1 MITGQGQN
9 SLPFF
14 FVISFFCTIFAAETK
29 TPTIMNTEE
38 KFVITISRQ
47 FGTGGHEIGAELA
60 RRLGVKLLDKQIL
73 NAVAGRIHVI
83 EGAMDNIEARN
94 PLWRDD
100 FTNFYRNYM
109 TKVEYNGQ
117 EHDITSHTLFKA
129 QCEAIRQIAEEESCV
144 IVGRCGFDIFANHPN
159 ALKIFVHSSLESR
172 KRRIAEK
179 YDISEYDAAAM
190 IVDNDY
196 SRELY
201 TKTFTGRDWLDAT
214 NYDIS
219 LDVRKFGINGAVDFL
234 MKCIA
239 G

>member
-1 MITGQGQN
+1 
-9 SLPFF
+9 
-14 FVISFFCTIFAAETK
+14 
-29 TPTIMNTEE
+29 MNKED

-73 NAVAGRIHVI
+73 NEVAVRINAV
-83 EGAMDNIEARN
+83 EEAVEKIEARN

-109 TKVEYNGQ
+109 ANAEYNGQ
-117 EHDITSHTLFKA
+117 EQDQTSHALFRA
-129 QCEAIRQIAEEESCV
+129 QADAIRRIASEESCV
-144 IVGRCGFDIFANHPN
+144 IVGRCGFDIFAEHPN
-159 ALKIFVHSSLESR
+159 ALKIFIHSSLDCR

-179 YDISEYDAAAM
+179 YDISEHDAAAM

-201 TKTFTGRDWLDAT
+201 TKTFTGRDWTDAT

-219 LDVRKFGINGAVDFL
+219 LDVRKFGVNGAVDFL
-234 MKCIA
+234 MNCIE
-239 G
+239 

>member
-1 MITGQGQN
+1 
-9 SLPFF
+9 
-14 FVISFFCTIFAAETK
+14 
-29 TPTIMNTEE
+29 MNKEE

-73 NAVAGRIHVI
+73 NEVASRINAVEEAV
-83 EGAMDNIEARN
+83 ENIEARN

-109 TKVEYNGQ
+109 ASNQYSGQ
-117 EHDITSHTLFKA
+117 EQDQTSHELFKA
-129 QCEAIRQIAEEESCV
+129 QCDAIKRIASTESFV
-144 IVGRCGFDIFANHPN
+144 I
-159 ALKIFVHSSLESR
+159 ALKIFIQSSIDCR

-196 SRELY
+196 SRQLY
-201 TKTFTGRDWLDAT
+201 TKMFTGRDWQDAT

-219 LDVRKFGINGAVDFL
+219 LDVRKFGVNGAVDFL
-234 MKCIA
+234 MHSIE
-239 G
+239 

>member
-1 MITGQGQN
+1 
-9 SLPFF
+9 
-14 FVISFFCTIFAAETK
+14 
-29 TPTIMNTEE
+29 MNKEE
-38 KFVITISRQ
+38 RFVITISRQ

-73 NAVAGRIHVI
+73 NEVASRINAVEEAV
-83 EGAMDNIEARN
+83 EKIEARN

-109 TKVEYNGQ
+109 ASNQYSGQ
-117 EHDITSHTLFKA
+117 EQDQTSHELFKA
-129 QCEAIRQIAEEESCV
+129 QCDAIKRIATTESFV

-159 ALKIFVHSSLESR
+159 ALKIFIHSSIDCR

-196 SRELY
+196 SRQLY
-201 TKTFTGRDWLDAT
+201 TKMFTGRDWQDAT

-219 LDVRKFGINGAVDFL
+219 LDVRKFGVNGAVDFL
-234 MKCIA
+234 MHSIE
-239 G
+239 

>member
-1 MITGQGQN
+1 
-9 SLPFF
+9 
-14 FVISFFCTIFAAETK
+14 
-29 TPTIMNTEE
+29 MNKED

-73 NAVAGRIHVI
+73 NEVASRMEAVEDAV
-83 EGAMDNIEARN
+83 EKIEARN

-100 FTNFYRNYM
+100 FTNFYRTYM
-109 TKVEYNGQ
+109 ANAEYNGMEQ
-117 EHDITSHTLFKA
+117 EQTSRKLFRA
-129 QCEAIRQIAEEESCV
+129 QADAIRRIADEESC
-144 IVGRCGFDIFANHPN
+144 IIIGRCGFDIFADHPN
-159 ALKIFVHSSLESR
+159 ALKIFIHSTMDVR

-179 YDISEYDAAAM
+179 YDISESDAAAM

-201 TKTFTGRDWLDAT
+201 TKTFTGRDWKDAT

-234 MKCIA
+234 MHCIE
-239 G
+239 

>member
-1 MITGQGQN
+1 
-9 SLPFF
+9 
-14 FVISFFCTIFAAETK
+14 
-29 TPTIMNTEE
+29 MNKED

-73 NAVAGRIHVI
+73 NEVAARVNAVEEAV
-83 EGAMDNIEARN
+83 EKIEARN

-100 FTNFYRNYM
+100 FTNFYRTYM
-109 TKVEYNGQ
+109 AGAEYNGA
-117 EHDITSHTLFKA
+117 EHDQTSHELFEA
-129 QCEAIRQIAEEESCV
+129 QAEAIRKIADEESC
-144 IVGRCGFDIFANHPN
+144 IIIGRCGFDIFRDHPN
-159 ALKIFVHSSLESR
+159 ALKIFIHSPLDCR

-179 YDISEYDAAAM
+179 YDH
-190 IVDNDY
+190 

-201 TKTFTGRDWLDAT
+201 TKTFTGSDWTDAR

-219 LDVRKFGINGAVDFL
+219 LDVRKFGVNGAVDFL
-234 MKCIA
+234 MKAIE

>member
-1 MITGQGQN
+1 
-9 SLPFF
+9 
-14 FVISFFCTIFAAETK
+14 
-29 TPTIMNTEE
+29 MNKED

-73 NAVAGRIHVI
+73 NEVAARINAVEEAV
-83 EGAMDNIEARN
+83 EKIEARN

-109 TKVEYNGQ
+109 AHAEYNGQ
-117 EHDITSHTLFKA
+117 EQDQTSHALFRA
-129 QCEAIRQIAEEESCV
+129 QAEAIRRIASEESCV
-144 IVGRCGFDIFANHPN
+144 IIGRCGFDIFANDTN
-159 ALKIFVHSSLESR
+159 ALKIFIHSSLDVR

-201 TKTFTGRDWLDAT
+201 TKTYTGRDWTDAT

-219 LDVRKFGINGAVDFL
+219 LDVRKFGVNGAVDFL
-234 MKCIA
+234 MNCIE
-239 G
+239 